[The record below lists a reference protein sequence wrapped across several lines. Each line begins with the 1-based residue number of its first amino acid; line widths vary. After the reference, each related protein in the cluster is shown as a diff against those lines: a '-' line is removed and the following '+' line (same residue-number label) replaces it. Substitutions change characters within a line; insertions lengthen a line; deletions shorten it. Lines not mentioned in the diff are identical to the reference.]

1 MAVDS
6 QFAFEQVK
14 ALSYPRFIL
23 TDGEKKAEGYIKAK
37 MKDCGLE
44 VTTEEFQFSFFPM
57 EVLMRLALL
66 LQALVIFSAAF
77 LFDKFPAVSVALCVF
92 VIAVLCLSSR
102 WNRLFEFAG
111 RIGKKHVS
119 HNVVGKMASEK
130 GRAAVIVSAHY
141 DTKSQLMP
149 ISVRIP
155 LFVISMLGTL
165 LLSLVLLVAGVA
177 RLLSFRI
184 PASPLYFYS
193 GVFVSIVTL
202 SLLANVTGNKSDGSG
217 DDASGIAAILALAR
231 AFREEK
237 PKNLDLLFL
246 ATSGE
251 EVGLFGAM
259 GFVKA
264 HEKEMDRSRTF
275 NINIDGIGAK
285 RAFFNSGYGIPVTR
299 TSKKLNAYIQQI
311 SAERGIKMRGAYLP
325 TGAAADH
332 MPFVE
337 HGFEAASI
345 HSVMPFVH
353 TKKDS
358 IERINQK
365 NLENAIAVVY
375 ELIKKLDA
383 EYG

>member
-23 TDGEKKAEGYIKAK
+23 TEGEKKARDYIKAK
-37 MKDCGLE
+37 MKESNLE
-44 VTTEEFQFSFFPM
+44 VTTEEFPFSFFPM
-57 EVLMRLALL
+57 EVLMRIAIL

-77 LFDKFPAVSVALCVF
+77 LFARFPAVSVALCIFIIVM
-92 VIAVLCLSSR
+92 LCLSSR
-102 WNRLFEFAG
+102 WNKLFEFAG
-111 RIGKKHVS
+111 KIGKKHTS
-119 HNVVGKMASEK
+119 HNVIGKMMSGK
-130 GRAAVIVSAHY
+130 GKATVIVSAHY
-141 DTKSQLMP
+141 DTKSQFMP

-155 LFVISMLGTL
+155 LFVISLLGSL
-165 LLSLVLLVAGVA
+165 LLSFILLVAGLA
-177 RLLSFRI
+177 RLLNFQV
-184 PASPLYFYS
+184 PASSLYFYS
-193 GVFVSIVTL
+193 GVFVSLVTL
-202 SLLANVTGNKSDGSG
+202 SLLFNVTGNKSDGSG
-217 DDASGIAAILALAR
+217 DDASGIAAILALAK
-231 AFREEK
+231 AFQEEK
-237 PKNLDLLFL
+237 LKNLDLLFL

-251 EVGLFGAM
+251 EVELFGAM

-264 HEKEMDRSRTF
+264 HEKEMDRNRTF
-275 NINIDGIGAK
+275 NINIDGIGAN

-299 TSKKLNAYIQQI
+299 TSKKLNAYIKQI
-311 SAERGIKMRGAYLP
+311 SAERGVKIKGAYLP

-353 TKKDS
+353 TKKDN

-365 NLENAIAVVY
+365 NLENAIVVIY
-375 ELIKKLDA
+375 ETIKKLDA
-383 EYG
+383 EYD